1 MPGSKKTSVDPAARA
16 MRYADLCAALETG
29 ELSVVD
35 ILEVARQATD
45 AHIARADREQAAP
58 SPAPQPASAFASQPS
73 VYVSRSGHSLTFAY
87 GKDVTFDD
95 VIAAVKRLEATQPD
109 SPQRQPA
116 RESAAKPP
124 SAFDLR
130 RSFARTS
137 AEPLIDEPWRDQ
149 TTEGPADLIRHFAA
163 VAVSEHW
170 SEITLHD
177 EKTWSLIMDVAEFAT
192 DVAVRLAGVSETWAD
207 EYRAL
212 IGGSRK

>member
-1 MPGSKKTSVDPAARA
+1 MLGSKKTSVDPATKAG
-16 MRYADLCAALETG
+16 RYAALHAALETG
-29 ELSVVD
+29 EMSITD
-35 ILEVARQATD
+35 ILDAAKQVAE
-45 AHIARADREQAAP
+45 ARADREQEAS
-58 SPAPQPASAFASQPS
+58 SPAPQPAPAFASQPS
-73 VYVSRSGHSLTFAY
+73 VYVSRSGHSLSFAY

-95 VIAAVKRLEATQPD
+95 VIAAVKRLESAQPD

-212 IGGSRK
+212 VAGPRK